1 MKEKINI
8 VICLGSSC
16 YRRGN
21 QQILEI
27 VKDYLQENSLKSKVD
42 FRGQLCSGNCAH
54 GPVIKINGKMYQEID
69 EISVVKILDSYFKQ
83 KTETIKDESGKSDI
97 Y

>member
-1 MKEKINI
+1 MNEKTNI

-27 VKDYLQENSLKSKVD
+27 VKDYLQENYLKSKVD

-54 GPVIKINGKMYQEID
+54 GPVIKINGKMYKEID
-69 EISVVKILDSYFKQ
+69 EASVVKILDSYFKPE
-83 KTETIKDESGKSDI
+83 KVIAP
-97 Y
+97 

>member
-1 MKEKINI
+1 MNKKTNI

-21 QQILEI
+21 QQILEV
-27 VKDYLQENSLKSKVD
+27 VKNYLQDNYLKSKVD

-54 GPVIKINGKMYQEID
+54 GPVIKINGEMYTEID
-69 EISVVKILDSYFKQ
+69 EVSVVRILDSYFK
-83 KTETIKDESGKSDI
+83 TDDDESC
-97 Y
+97 

>member
-1 MKEKINI
+1 MKKDQI

-21 QQILEI
+21 QKVLEI
-27 VKDYLQENSLKSKVD
+27 VKSWLKEKGLEESTD

-54 GPVIKINGKMYQEID
+54 GPIIKINGKTEHEIGKDSIVHILEQHFAEKLKSMTD
-69 EISVVKILDSYFKQ
+69 E
-83 KTETIKDESGKSDI
+83 
-97 Y
+97 

>member
-1 MKEKINI
+1 MKKNQI

-21 QQILEI
+21 QQVLEI
-27 VKDYLQENSLKSKVD
+27 VKAWLEEHGLEEDVD

-54 GPVIKINGKMYQEID
+54 GPVIKINGKLFHGID
-69 EISVVKILDSYFKQ
+69 KNSVIRILEQSFCAQ
-83 KTETIKDESGKSDI
+83 NEEA
-97 Y
+97 